1 MRLLPW
7 EYGVRNL
14 ARSPVRLALSLA
26 GAALVVLLVLA
37 AGAFVRG
44 MDQSLRESGNPNNV
58 ILLGAGSEESFE
70 RSEIAP
76 SVTGL
81 VQAAVPG
88 IKSRLGVPYVS
99 PEVHMQSVIR
109 EARDAARGM
118 AVLVRGVTPAAFL
131 VHPQARL
138 IEGRVAEPGRDE
150 VIVGTQAPTT
160 MGLAPQRLN
169 VGQTLYFDDRVWTIV
184 GRFEAPGTVMEAEI
198 WTPLSDLQIA
208 ARRDNLSCVVLTLDD
223 GGPNGGDFDD
233 VDAFARQRLDL
244 ELVALRETAYYANL
258 RAFYRPIQAMVWV
271 TAILIASGGLLGGL
285 NTMYAAFA
293 SRVRELGSLQAIG
306 YPRHAIVLS
315 LVQESLLASV
325 AGALIGAAIG
335 VFLLDGVAVRFSMGV
350 FGLVVDSVVLA
361 TALGAGVALGLIG
374 GLPPAWRCL
383 KLPIAEALK
392 ST

>member
-14 ARSPVRLALSLA
+14 ARSRVRLALSLA

-44 MDQSLRESGNPNNV
+44 MDQSLRESGNPRNV

-70 RSEIAP
+70 RSEISAA
-76 SVTGL
+76 VTGL
-81 VQAAVPG
+81 VQASVPG

-99 PEVHMQSVIR
+99 PEVHMQTIIR
-109 EARDAARGM
+109 EERDAKRPM
-118 AVLVRGVTPAAFL
+118 QVLLRGVTPAAFL
-131 VHPQARL
+131 VHPQAR
-138 IEGRVAEPGRDE
+138 IVGGRIPEPGRDE
-150 VIVGTQAPTT
+150 LIVGTQAGTRL
-160 MGLAPQRLN
+160 GLPEQRLAL
-169 VGQTLYFDDRVWTIV
+169 GQTLFFDERAWTIV

-208 ARRDNLSCVVLTLDD
+208 AQRDNLSCVVLTLDRT
-223 GGPNGGDFDD
+223 GEFDD
-233 VDAFARQRLDL
+233 ADAFARQRLDL
-244 ELVALRETAYYANL
+244 ELVAIPETEYYANL

-293 SRVRELGSLQAIG
+293 SRVREIGSLQAIG

-361 TALGAGVALGLIG
+361 MALGAGVILGLVG

>member
-1 MRLLPW
+1 MSMRLLPW
-7 EYGVRNL
+7 DYGVRNL

-44 MDQSLRESGNPNNV
+44 MDQSLRDSGNPSNV

-70 RSEIAP
+70 RSEIQPA
-76 SVTGL
+76 VTGL

-88 IKSRLGVPYVS
+88 IKTRLGVPYVS
-99 PEVHMQSVIR
+99 PEVHMQTVLR
-109 EARDAARGM
+109 ETRDAPRALQ
-118 AVLVRGVTPAAFL
+118 VLVRGVTPAAFL
-131 VHPQARL
+131 VHPQARV
-138 IEGRVAEPGRDE
+138 IDGRAAEPGRDE
-150 VIVGTQAPTT
+150 VIVGTQMATKLSLP
-160 MGLAPQRLN
+160 PQRLA
-169 VGQTLYFDDRVWTIV
+169 VGQTLYFDERVWTIV
-184 GRFEAPGTVMEAEI
+184 GRFEAPGTVMEAEV

-208 ARRDNLSCVVLTLDD
+208 ARRDNLSCVVLTLDST
-223 GGPNGGDFDD
+223 GDFDD

-271 TAILIASGGLLGGL
+271 TAILVASGGLLGGL

-306 YPRHAIVLS
+306 YPRHAIILS
-315 LVQESLLASV
+315 LVQESLLSSI

-335 VFLLDGVAVRFSMGV
+335 VFVLDGVAVRFSMGV
-350 FGLVVDSVVLA
+350 FGLVVDSLVLA
-361 TALGAGVALGLIG
+361 LGVGAGVLLGLIG
-374 GLPPAWRCL
+374 SLPPAWRCL

>member
-7 EYGVRNL
+7 DYGVRNL

-44 MDQSLRESGNPNNV
+44 MDQSLRESGNPSNV

-81 VQAAVPG
+81 VQAAVPD
-88 IKSRLGVPYVS
+88 IKSRLGVAYVS

-109 EARDAARGM
+109 ADRDAPPTM
-118 AVLVRGVTPAAFL
+118 QILVRGVTPAAFL
-131 VHPQARL
+131 VHPQARV
-138 IEGRVAEPGRDE
+138 IDGRVPEPGRDE
-150 VIVGTQAPTT
+150 VIVGTQAATN
-160 MGLAPQRLN
+160 MGLAQERLAI
-169 VGQTLYFDDRVWTIV
+169 GQTVYFDDRVWTIV

-208 ARRDNLSCVVLTLDD
+208 ARRDNLSCVVLTLGA
-223 GGPNGGDFDD
+223 GGEFDD

-244 ELVALRETAYYANL
+244 ELVAIRETDYYANL

-315 LVQESLLASV
+315 LVQESVLASL

-361 TALGAGVALGLIG
+361 TALGAGLVLGLIG